1 MKRLWIELQRWNN
14 SRALVCDHSCDFR
27 PVRTRADLAWFKAT
41 LHMGD
46 FPGHIVKVRRCG

>member
-1 MKRLWIELQRWNN
+1 MKRLWVELQRWNN

-27 PVRTRADLAWFKAT
+27 PVRTRADVAWFKAT